1 MKRIYFDE
9 NIHLMDSWEIKQ
21 LSFVDSSSNFLIQ
34 LNEIHAFIYF
44 IYFGTLSGDVL
55 LSKGLHRKN
64 TVAGGTLGND
74 TVKKFAETT
83 VSITDILEDDGQIT
97 LPLTDEA
104 NQSSMKKVSDTIST
118 HV

>member
-1 MKRIYFDE
+1 M
-9 NIHLMDSWEIKQ
+9 
-21 LSFVDSSSNFLIQ
+21 
-34 LNEIHAFIYF
+34 
-44 IYFGTLSGDVL
+44 L

-64 TVAGGTLGND
+64 AVGGSVGND
-74 TVKKFAETT
+74 IAKKFPETT

-104 NQSSMKKVSDTIST
+104 NQSSMKKVSDMIST